1 VTVAADARDQRR
13 ARRHLRPIE
22 LVSAGVTAVFVVL
35 LVRDLVQL
43 LPNLDPAKI
52 AIDYDL
58 YIGATRRFLEG
69 GYYYLPTQL
78 QGPYAADP
86 GVILYPPTFILVM
99 APFLVLPWWTYWL
112 IPLAAVLYAAWR
124 HRPGILAWPYIAIC
138 CWFPGTTVNIVAGN
152 PVILFCAALA
162 LGTIWYWPAVMGFLK
177 PSLFPFAFFGVW
189 NRAWWIGL
197 AVLVLVSLP
206 FGRMWLDYIQ
216 VVLDARHQLGLLYN
230 LPQVPLMLIPIAIWA
245 GRTRG
250 RNGTTDRTHPVPSPT

>member
-1 VTVAADARDQRR
+1 MSTVLDTQRPARRFLRGLRPLEVISLAFTVAF
-13 ARRHLRPIE
+13 
-22 LVSAGVTAVFVVL
+22 TVL

-52 AIDYDL
+52 AIDYNL
-58 YIGATRRFLEG
+58 YIGATQRFLDG
-69 GYYYLPTQL
+69 GTYYLQSQL

-99 APFLVLPWWTYWL
+99 APFLVLPPWTYWIL
-112 IPLAAVLYAAWR
+112 PLLAVLYAAWR

-152 PVILFCAALA
+152 PSILFCGALA

-177 PSLFPFAFFGVW
+177 PSLLPFAFFGIW
-189 NRAWWIGL
+189 KRAWWIGFG
-197 AVLVLVSLP
+197 VLVLMSLP
-206 FGRMWLDYIQ
+206 FGWMWRDYLQ
-216 VVLDARHQLGLLYN
+216 VVLDARHPLGLLYN
-230 LPQVPLMLIPIAIWA
+230 LGQVPLMLIPIAIWA

-250 RNGTTDRTHPVPSPT
+250 RRERVPSPT